1 MRWLLAATLLGVA
14 LPGAAHAAERCVV
27 ISGGSVHFPDGT
39 RQGTITI
46 RGELISD
53 VDEPGVSEGCE
64 RIDATGKVVT
74 AGLIEPYSALGLTE
88 VDLEKGTVDH
98 APGGALGARPVR
110 ASFIVAD
117 AYNPRSTLIPISRMG
132 GITSAVTAPSGGL
145 VSGQSAFVDLLGSTQ
160 AEVVQRRTAAFHVH
174 LGGGGGSRSDRIAGL
189 RNLLSEARL
198 FRDKGEEWRKMRYR
212 GLVTPVTEL
221 AAIQPALFGRAPL
234 AVHVDRAS
242 DIEAILNLISEGPS
256 PIRLILIGGAEA
268 WMHAA
273 ALAEKKIP
281 VLIDPL
287 LESPESFD
295 RMGARA
301 DNAKR
306 LHEAGVQVMFSTF
319 WTHNMR
325 TLAQVAGNAVRA
337 GLPKRAGI
345 DAITRVPAEAFG
357 MTDRG
362 AIAVGKR
369 ANLVVW
375 SGDPLEVTSAP
386 ERVLIGGKDA
396 PLVSRQTRLFQ
407 RYKEL
412 PGTPVPALPLP
423 KGAP

>member
-1 MRWLLAATLLGVA
+1 
-14 LPGAAHAAERCVV
+14 
-27 ISGGSVHFPDGT
+27 
-39 RQGTITI
+39 
-46 RGELISD
+46 
-53 VDEPGVSEGCE
+53 
-64 RIDATGKVVT
+64 
-74 AGLIEPYSALGLTE
+74 
-88 VDLEKGTVDH
+88 
-98 APGGALGARPVR
+98 
-110 ASFIVAD
+110 
-117 AYNPRSTLIPISRMG
+117 
-132 GITSAVTAPSGGL
+132 
-145 VSGQSAFVDLLGSTQ
+145 
-160 AEVVQRRTAAFHVH
+160 
-174 LGGGGGSRSDRIAGL
+174 
-189 RNLLSEARL
+189 
-198 FRDKGEEWRKMRYR
+198 
-212 GLVTPVTEL
+212 
-221 AAIQPALFGRAPL
+221 
-234 AVHVDRAS
+234 
-242 DIEAILNLISEGPS
+242 
-256 PIRLILIGGAEA
+256 
-268 WMHAA
+268 MHAA